1 MKKTAIDCFWGN
13 RPNKKQRLS
22 KQPSTGTGDGDGDG
36 DSDSGGGEETM
47 PPLFPFPIS
56 LKSDNKIYLNENH
69 LFFNEEINEQTVDT
83 VKKLMR
89 NYVMKTR
96 KVSGNF
102 LLESSKIKPLYL
114 HLYTPGGLLH
124 AGFSLYDFI
133 ISLNNTVPV
142 YTIIEGM
149 VASAGTIISMAGVK
163 RYITP
168 SSYMLIHELSAGTW
182 GKYSIMKEELDNC
195 QKLMDKITDIYSR
208 HATIPKKK
216 LLDILKHDIIWD
228 ANECLKF
235 GLVHEIKHIDIFTD

>member
-1 MKKTAIDCFWGN
+1 MKRTAIECFWGN
-13 RPNKKQRLS
+13 RINKKHLS
-22 KQPSTGTGDGDGDG
+22 KRTGDVR
-36 DSDSGGGEETM
+36 DSDSDGEGDGSDGDNM

-69 LFFNEEINEQTVDT
+69 LFFNEEVNEHTVDV

-96 KVSGNF
+96 KASNNF

-149 VASAGTIISMAGVK
+149 AASAGTIISMAGVK

-195 QKLMDKITDIYSR
+195 QKLMDKIIDIYTR

-228 ANECLKF
+228 ASECLKF
-235 GLVHEIKHIDIFTD
+235 GLVHEIKHIDVFTD

>member
-1 MKKTAIDCFWGN
+1 MKRTAIDSFWGN
-13 RPNKKQRLS
+13 RPVKKQKLS
-22 KQPSTGTGDGDGDG
+22 KRVGSDGDGDDG
-36 DSDSGGGEETM
+36 SDDGSEST
-47 PPLFPFPIS
+47 PSIFPFPIS
-56 LKSDNKIYLNENH
+56 FKSDNKIYLNENH
-69 LFFNEEINEQTVDT
+69 LFFNDEVNEYTVDT

-89 NYVMKTR
+89 DYVMKTR
-96 KVSGNF
+96 KVTGNF
-102 LLESSKIKPLYL
+102 LLESSKVKPLYL

-133 ISLNNTVPV
+133 ISLNKTVPV

-149 VASAGTIISMAGVK
+149 AASAGTIISMAGLK

-195 QKLMDKITDIYSR
+195 QKLMDKIIDIYTR

-228 ANECLKF
+228 ADECLKF
-235 GLVHEIKHIDIFTD
+235 GLVHEIKHIDVFTD

>member
-1 MKKTAIDCFWGN
+1 MKRTVIDCFWGN
-13 RPNKKQRLS
+13 KKQKLS
-22 KQPSTGTGDGDGDG
+22 KRVGKSDVSGDGDDG
-36 DSDSGGGEETM
+36 DSDGSEGETM

-69 LFFNEEINEQTVDT
+69 LFFNDEINENTVDV

-96 KVSGNF
+96 KATGNF

-133 ISLNNTVPV
+133 ISLNKTVPV

-235 GLVHEIKHIDIFTD
+235 GLVHEIKHIDIFTE